1 MPDRALTRCIIA
13 VSLLFIIASLT
24 GYLVPLRLKEGMA
37 GDLSHILAPL
47 KELSPPA
54 VLLFIF
60 LNNALKGLIAILLG
74 CLFGVVPI
82 IFVAGNGYL
91 LGLLISLSLPQIGP
105 QGTALRILPHAIFEI
120 PAFLVAGG
128 FGLWLGVKFIGK
140 IRRQNPFI
148 PSLSLSLKY
157 YVRVLVPLFLA
168 AALIETFI
176 TPLIAGIS
184 FR

>member
-24 GYLVPLRLKEGMA
+24 GYLVPLQLKEGMA
-37 GDLSHILAPL
+37 RDLSHIFAPL
-47 KELSPPA
+47 KELSLPA

-74 CLFGVVPI
+74 CFFGVIPI

-91 LGLLISLSLPQIGP
+91 LGLLISLSLPQIGLK
-105 QGTALRILPHAIFEI
+105 GTALRILPHAIFEI
-120 PAFLVAGG
+120 PAFLIAGG
-128 FGLWLGVKFIGK
+128 YGLWLGIKFIGK
-140 IRRQNPFI
+140 IRRHNPFT
-148 PSLSLSLKY
+148 PYLSLSLKY

-168 AALIETFI
+168 AAMIETFL
-176 TPLIAGIS
+176 TPLIAGVS
-184 FR
+184 LR